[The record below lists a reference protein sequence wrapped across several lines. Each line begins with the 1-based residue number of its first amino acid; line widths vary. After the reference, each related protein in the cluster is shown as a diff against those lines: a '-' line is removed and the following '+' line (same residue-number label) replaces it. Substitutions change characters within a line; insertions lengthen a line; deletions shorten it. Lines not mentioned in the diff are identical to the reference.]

1 MSRTESVDKGHG
13 RIEVRQCRVS
23 TDIDWLRELHPE
35 WKNLGSIV
43 AIDSERLIGDTP
55 LRQTSSQS
63 Y

>member
-13 RIEVRQCRVS
+13 RIEVRQYRLS

-43 AIDSERLIGDTP
+43 AIDSERLIGDT
-55 LRQTSSQS
+55 TT
-63 Y
+63 